1 MSRTTGLLDGDIVTF
16 RITGGPPKAY
26 VWVKECG
33 PSASATTCDDATRRQ
48 FRVLPD
54 GTYDLSP
61 KKLYALLSPESGEVD
76 CRTAAW
82 GNPCSLVL
90 TDNAGALLTT
100 VPLHFRAHGRL
111 EPPPTLRAT
120 PNRDLLNGQTVH
132 VTGRGYEPQY
142 HVAVLQCLTG
152 SADTLG
158 CRPGGRPPGT
168 TDAGLMDREIALSV
182 TFTTIGGSTV
192 DCRPAGSCELIAFAS
207 RVRGPDTVRAS
218 LSFDPT
224 QPLP

>member
-33 PSASATTCDDATRRQ
+33 
-48 FRVLPD
+48 
-54 GTYDLSP
+54 
-61 KKLYALLSPESGEVD
+61 
-76 CRTAAW
+76 
-82 GNPCSLVL
+82 
-90 TDNAGALLTT
+90 
-100 VPLHFRAHGRL
+100 
-111 EPPPTLRAT
+111 
-120 PNRDLLNGQTVH
+120 
-132 VTGRGYEPQY
+132 
-142 HVAVLQCLTG
+142 VAVLQCLTG

-168 TDAGLMDREIALSV
+168 TDAGRMDGEIALSV

-218 LSFDPT
+218 LSFDPK